1 LKKIKLFLQLILVL
15 FIFVVAFQL
24 GKNTKP
30 ISSIETKYSTKQD
43 SAFEPIAEEM
53 DSSDLKKIYVPVYSH
68 IYVSKGDIL
77 EMAVTLSIRNTD
89 RKNKIKIERV
99 DYFSTNGKKLRSYFA
114 KGLELSALESK
125 EVFIKDF
132 DTEGGSGA
140 NFIVYLS
147 YDEGTNP
154 TLVESIMSSRSTT
167 NSFVFSSRGE
177 YIK

>member
-1 LKKIKLFLQLILVL
+1 
-15 FIFVVAFQL
+15 
-24 GKNTKP
+24 
-30 ISSIETKYSTKQD
+30 
-43 SAFEPIAEEM
+43 
-53 DSSDLKKIYVPVYSH
+53 
-68 IYVSKGDIL
+68 
-77 EMAVTLSIRNTD
+77 MAVTLSIRNTD

-114 KGLELSALESK
+114 KGLELSPLESK

-147 YDEGTNP
+147 YDQGTNP